1 MHNLEHSLLNLLKRI
16 SGTPAAAAMMAD
28 LAVTAVDV
36 SLIGA
41 FCTIRQILNC
51 AVVIKAHSSPT
62 GTAEEN
68 ARQQGGAGAAQAARA
83 ITRRGRNAFLQNLFA
98 QIEAEI
104 IDNS

>member
-1 MHNLEHSLLNLLKRI
+1 MHFHGDAGDAGLGGALQLMVAQRKEKQQGGKQKL
-16 SGTPAAAAMMAD
+16 PDWYYD
-28 LAVTAVDV
+28 L
-36 SLIGA
+36 S
-41 FCTIRQILNC
+41 
-51 AVVIKAHSSPT
+51 
-62 GTAEEN
+62 EEN